1 MSVRPHPGEETGSY
15 RAAASNGKNSTRA
28 TGGQG
33 MGISDTGGSARR
45 PRRLMRRVLIVLGSL
60 ILVGAVAFG
69 GLLLVTPSVGNAQS
83 LARAQDRSHHV
94 AFPGPPVPPRFEASI
109 EATED
114 HRFGYEPGVDPF
126 AIARVTASW
135 LTGGGTADQ
144 GGATIYQQLA
154 KLLYTRTR
162 SGANIELEQISLA
175 VKLWMSYSSRQVLQM
190 YSDVAYFGN
199 GDYGIAA
206 ASCGY
211 FGVPPAEHVLAAGGA
226 AGGPRPGA
234 VRGRPA
240 AASGPGEAARGAC
253 DRQAGGDRRDHPAAG
268 PGGTSPAAIPPH
280 RERGHRRQQLRGL
293 ARSAGSRCAA

>member
-15 RAAASNGKNSTRA
+15 RGAASNGKNSTQA

-45 PRRLMRRVLIVLGSL
+45 PRRLMRRALIILGAL
-60 ILVGAVAFG
+60 ILVGVVAFG
-69 GLLLVTPSVGNAQS
+69 GLLLVTPSVGNAQA
-83 LARAQDRSHHV
+83 LARAQDRSHHAV
-94 AFPGPPVPPRFEASI
+94 FPGPPVPPRFEASI

-135 LTGGGTADQ
+135 LTGGGTANQ

-162 SGANIELEQISLA
+162 IGANIELEQISLA
-175 VKLWMSYSSRQVLQM
+175 VKLWMTYSSQQVLQM
-190 YSDVAYFGN
+190 YADVAYFGN
-199 GDYGIAA
+199 GDYGLAA

-211 FGVPPAEHVLAAGGA
+211 FGIPPASMSWPQAALLAGLVQGPSEDDPLQHPVQARQREVHVVGRLAATGEINQQQARAALAQPLSRLIEGA
-226 AGGPRPGA
+226 
-234 VRGRPA
+234 
-240 AASGPGEAARGAC
+240 
-253 DRQAGGDRRDHPAAG
+253 
-268 PGGTSPAAIPPH
+268 GT
-280 RERGHRRQQLRGL
+280 
-293 ARSAGSRCAA
+293 AGSRCAA